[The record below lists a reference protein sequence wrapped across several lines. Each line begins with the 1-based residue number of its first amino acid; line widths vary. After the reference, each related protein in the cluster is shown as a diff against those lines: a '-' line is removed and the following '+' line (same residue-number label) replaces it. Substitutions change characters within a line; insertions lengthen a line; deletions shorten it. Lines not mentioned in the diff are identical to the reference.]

1 MLATFI
7 NLHLL
12 AGKADFITT
21 LVINLAKGLAREEIQ
36 LNIQQNH
43 ESSEKV
49 ILIRGLVVGQ

>member
-12 AGKADFITT
+12 AGIVDFITI

-43 ESSEKV
+43 ESLEKV